1 MLTLD
6 TILASPNSRIINIK
20 VHKQL
25 SKDEVLQFNLPV
37 QLDGNLQ
44 FTDDLMSAYDYY
56 MQKQAALIYRRVKF
70 YRQISY
76 TLLNDDGKFNSY
88 LDLNIGSVVQIQEE
102 NGVSYAI
109 VKSIF
114 THKYNDDLTHAFIWI
129 DWLRESST
137 IDPILQCPIYELQI
151 AENTR
156 WYRVHPITTI
166 YGYPKVHFVHRCHFT
181 CTSALHDT
189 SNNQYFKNDFFY
201 TAI

>member
-56 MQKQAALIYRRVKF
+56 MQKQAALIYQWVKF
-70 YRQISY
+70 YKKISY

-102 NGVSYAI
+102 NGLFYAI
-109 VKSIF
+109 IKALF
-114 THKYNDDLTHAFIWI
+114 THEYNDGLVYAFIWVN
-129 DWLRESST
+129 WLRECLT
-137 IDPILQCPIYELQI
+137 PDPVLQYPIYEIQT

-156 WYRVHPITTI
+156 
-166 YGYPKVHFVHRCHFT
+166 
-181 CTSALHDT
+181 
-189 SNNQYFKNDFFY
+189 
-201 TAI
+201 